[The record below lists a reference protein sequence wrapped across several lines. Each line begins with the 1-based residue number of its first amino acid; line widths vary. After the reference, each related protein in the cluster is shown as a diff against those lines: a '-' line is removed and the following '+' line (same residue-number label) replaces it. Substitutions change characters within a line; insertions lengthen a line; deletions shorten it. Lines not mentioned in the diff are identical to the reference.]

1 MQGFKRVL
9 HIIINVLLWILIV
22 IIAFF
27 AVVSFSRRGPGKT
40 ISVFG
45 YTPMTVLSDSMA
57 PTFHADDL
65 IIVKAGDTNSYQEG
79 DIISFWTIIDGKR
92 SINTH
97 RVVGVYREGNMVQYA
112 TRGDANSE
120 NDSYV
125 VASTDIVGRFV
136 ASVPF
141 LGKVLA
147 FLSTSVGFFVVI
159 ILPILAF
166 FLYQLYR
173 LIVLLIEI
181 KRQTVKEATRAAM
194 EELEQERASRE
205 EEKEPAL
212 VGAANQSNGE
222 SDGEKSP
229 DDSQ

>member
-57 PTFHADDL
+57 PTFHTDDL
-65 IIVKAGDTNSYQEG
+65 IIVKEGNTQSYQEG

-97 RVVGVYREGNMVQYA
+97 RIMQIYQEGNMVQYV

-125 VASTDIVGRFV
+125 VASSDVVGKFV

-147 FLSTSVGFFVVI
+147 FLSTGVGFFVVI

-181 KRQTVKEATRAAM
+181 KRQTVKEATKAAM
-194 EELEQERASRE
+194 EELERERVFKEA
-205 EEKEPAL
+205 EKEPAM
-212 VGAANQSNGE
+212 VGVVNESNGE
-222 SDGEKSP
+222 FDGEAPP
-229 DDSQ
+229 DNSQ